1 MEDAVK
7 KFFKRNA
14 FLKPLCIVAFT
25 LLILTDQQT
34 GITTAIVV
42 AFSVLLLIEG
52 VLALKFTK
60 PTLENGLQKI
70 QESEL
75 TTAEKAR
82 RQEALKK
89 ANTVFSVFNIAIAVA
104 VIVVWFF
111 LL

>member
-1 MEDAVK
+1 MDDAVK
-7 KFFKRNA
+7 NFFKKSV

-60 PTLENGLQKI
+60 PSLGNGLKKI
-70 QESEL
+70 QESDL

-89 ANTVFSVFNIAIAVA
+89 ANTVSSVFNIIIAVA
-104 VIVVWFF
+104 IIVVWFVI
-111 LL
+111 L

>member
-1 MEDAVK
+1 
-7 KFFKRNA
+7 
-14 FLKPLCIVAFT
+14 

-42 AFSVLLLIEG
+42 AFSVLLLLEG

-60 PTLENGLQKI
+60 PDLKNGLRKI

-75 TTAEKAR
+75 TTTEKAR
-82 RQEALKK
+82 REEALKK
-89 ANTVFSVFNIAIAVA
+89 ANTVSSVFNIAIAVA

-111 LL
+111 IL

>member
-25 LLILTDQQT
+25 LLILTNQQT

-60 PTLENGLQKI
+60 PALENGLQKI

-75 TTAEKAR
+75 AAAEKSR
-82 RQEALKK
+82 REEALKK
-89 ANTVFSVFNIAIAVA
+89 ANTVSSVFNIVIAVA
-104 VIVVWFF
+104 IPCIWFF
-111 LL
+111 IL